1 MSVAKKK
8 TATKRAKKTPPKV
21 VIVTKTYHHGEETLF
36 PEKVAKV
43 KDMLSK
49 SDFRP
54 S

>member
-8 TATKRAKKTPPKV
+8 TATKRAKKTAPKV
-21 VIVTKTYHHGEETLF
+21 IIVTKTYHEETLF

-43 KDMLSK
+43 KEVLSK

-54 S
+54 L

>member
-1 MSVAKKK
+1 MPVAKKK
-8 TATKRAKKTPPKV
+8 TTSKRAKKTPPKV
-21 VIVTKTYHHGEETLF
+21 MIVTKTYHTNEESLF

-43 KDMLSK
+43 KEVLSK